1 MSDQES
7 SSSGSSRESESE
19 SEVEADSNEGPP
31 PTQTKMKFDCPDDF
45 AEVSYH
51 DSSGPTVEDVG
62 SGKELWLIRMPYN
75 FDASKLNGQT
85 VVLDGSQR
93 ILQEGD
99 SDIAYEVQSSTTKL
113 SETSNLNVLL
123 PSKKS
128 KRLAPAPPISGQM
141 NIIQSIDI
149 PPMKIPQP
157 PAPKYTEL
165 PEGVKLRYK
174 PFGSLTPTPSK
185 ADTSTQQQDDNLGR
199 KSKRLQEENKEES
212 VETEVDASKKK
223 KKKKKKRK
231 NTSTQQQDDNLQR
244 KSKRLQERNKEEL
257 DDNLQRKSK
266 RLQEQNKEESV
277 ETEVDASKK
286 KKKKK
291 RKNTSTQQ
299 QDDNLQRKS
308 KRLQE
313 QNKEEFVEKEVD
325 ASKEK
330 KTKEEN
336 GKTEE
341 REEAVVETQTP
352 NLRKKSDRGRR
363 RETVTEHSSTKTE
376 SPNTTKLNDLSKTNR
391 GEQAAH
397 PGRTKERSFDFTNIK
412 CKEDISSSNNETDE
426 VSNREKKKMKKGM
439 KRKMTD
445 ERMNSLVSQR
455 TRKVVSQALNPKHE
469 DRQLQAIT
477 DATAAEIENAL
488 IEFLTRKEI
497 CDAAVDKI
505 YGLGTDG
512 AAPLRQ
518 RFCDAREN
526 YINKL
531 LQNLDSRF
539 PDDEM
544 NILECFDLILNP
556 HRYPEN
562 VANLPDYGSTSLI
575 NC

>member
-51 DSSGPTVEDVG
+51 DSSGPTVEDVE

-113 SETSNLNVLL
+113 SETSNLSVLL
-123 PSKKS
+123 PSRKS

-174 PFGSLTPTPSK
+174 PFGSLMPTPSK
-185 ADTSTQQQDDNLGR
+185 VDTSRQQQDENLGR
-199 KSKRLQEENKEES
+199 KSKRHQEEKTEES
-212 VETEVDASKKK
+212 LEKELDTA

-231 NTSTQQQDDNLQR
+231 TTSTQEQDDNLQ
-244 KSKRLQERNKEEL
+244 K
-257 DDNLQRKSK
+257 KSK

-291 RKNTSTQQ
+291 KKNTSTQQ

-313 QNKEEFVEKEVD
+313 KNKKESVETEVD
-325 ASKEK
+325 ASKKK

-352 NLRKKSDRGRR
+352 NLRKKSDRGRK
-363 RETVTEHSSTKTE
+363 RE
-376 SPNTTKLNDLSKTNR
+376 
-391 GEQAAH
+391 Q
-397 PGRTKERSFDFTNIK
+397 
-412 CKEDISSSNNETDE
+412 
-426 VSNREKKKMKKGM
+426 
-439 KRKMTD
+439 
-445 ERMNSLVSQR
+445 
-455 TRKVVSQALNPKHE
+455 
-469 DRQLQAIT
+469 
-477 DATAAEIENAL
+477 
-488 IEFLTRKEI
+488 
-497 CDAAVDKI
+497 
-505 YGLGTDG
+505 
-512 AAPLRQ
+512 
-518 RFCDAREN
+518 
-526 YINKL
+526 
-531 LQNLDSRF
+531 
-539 PDDEM
+539 
-544 NILECFDLILNP
+544 
-556 HRYPEN
+556 
-562 VANLPDYGSTSLI
+562 
-575 NC
+575 